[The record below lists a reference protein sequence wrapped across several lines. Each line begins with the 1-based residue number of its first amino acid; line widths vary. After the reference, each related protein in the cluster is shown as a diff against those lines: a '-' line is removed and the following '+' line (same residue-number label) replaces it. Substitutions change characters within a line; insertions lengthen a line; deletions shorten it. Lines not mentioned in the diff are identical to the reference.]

1 MMLIAAL
8 NILAAGH
15 VVKVQLVEKLI
26 RLELL
31 GELPPKKGA

>member
-26 RLELL
+26 RLEF
-31 GELPPKKGA
+31 ELPPKKGA